1 MNNPFPQAANIATT
15 FPPTAEHT
23 ALAGFRLQRLE
34 VLNWGTFDQQIW
46 QISPGGD
53 NCLLTGNIGSGK
65 STLIDGLTTL
75 LVPTRKLAFNKAA
88 GAEDK
93 ERSLESYFHGFY
105 TSQQDETSGR
115 ARSVGLRKDQHYS
128 VLLGVFYAKGIQQ
141 WVSLAQVLWLKPG
154 ERKVRRLFIVTERA
168 LTISGDFSGFGSKV
182 ADLRKSLKKKAVE
195 TFEGFGAYQ
204 QAFSKLLGLGSDGR
218 ALELFNQTISMKSV
232 GSVTD
237 FVRQNML
244 ETPDL
249 ESHIVEL
256 ERNYDDL
263 KRLHDAV
270 VDARKKV
277 DLLTPIDK
285 FGEEALQAAREK
297 QHFND
302 CRELAEPYIAS
313 LAVPLYQTRLAQR
326 QQDAVKLAQELE
338 KLSSLQQQ
346 QDSKAGELQQ
356 ALQQQGGGRLQQL
369 QQDID
374 RAGKER
380 DLKQT
385 QYQRYQQLAQALGL
399 ADTLSATIFSQNIAA
414 AKLQVDN
421 FSAGLTALETQ
432 TDELKQQL
440 RTQQL
445 EQQQLATELSALN
458 KRQSNIPSRQL
469 QIREQLCQALDI
481 AESTLPFVGE
491 LLQVKPNEV
500 RWQGA
505 VERVLHNFAL
515 SLLVP
520 DELYSKVSEFIEQT
534 HLGARLVYY
543 RIRPQKLALPAQA
556 AAGLLPAKL
565 EIKADSH
572 FYPWL
577 SQELTQRFLYQ
588 CCDDLA
594 SFRRADKAITL
605 AGQLKSGPERHEK
618 DDRHQLQDKSR
629 YVLGWSNKEKIQLLA
644 SQYSHNQQQASR
656 WQQALDKLTAKKQQ
670 QEQLR
675 YQALTLS
682 NFELSFEQINY
693 PAQIQRIAELQQE
706 KQQFAE
712 SSTQLTLL
720 QSAITELA
728 AQQRDTRVQRDDTML
743 ATGKLQ
749 EEISTVQSLLVAQ
762 QQLLGDISAAAP
774 QLYFPTLAEM
784 FQQYGAAD
792 KLQITMLANQLSLL
806 RTKLN
811 EKIQHLEEKRNKK
824 QQQMIR
830 AMAEFGHQFPND
842 VTELDQS
849 IQALPEYQAMLHSL
863 RQEDLPRHE
872 ARFKEMLNR
881 DTIQAMALF
890 RSKLDTAEEEINA
903 RIRLI
908 NQSLHGLDYQP
919 GTFIEVD
926 NVPSTDVEIR
936 EFKLRLKQCV
946 ENSTDDS
953 LYSEQKF
960 EQVKSLIEQ
969 MRQEPKWT
977 QKVMDVRF
985 WHLFNVNER
994 YREDGS
1000 VKECYSDSG
1009 GKSGGQKEKLAY
1021 SILAAAILLQYRL
1034 VGDDGGQHPQQRRF
1048 NLVVIDEAFARG
1060 SKDSTRFGLE
1070 LFKKLGLQLLLVTP
1084 LQKLDVIEHYVQHV
1098 HFVDQKNNRSM
1109 VLNMTI
1115 DEYRSQL
1122 AAQQQ
1127 RQSYAA
1133 MLKPVAEP
1141 MQ

>member
-1 MNNPFPQAANIATT
+1 MNNVSPSTLQQAGL
-15 FPPTAEHT
+15 P
-23 ALAGFRLQRLE
+23 GFRLQRLE

-46 QISPGGD
+46 QIGPDGD
-53 NCLLTGNIGSGK
+53 NSLLTGNIGSGK

-115 ARSVGLRKDQHYS
+115 ARSVGLRQDQHYS
-128 VLLGVFYAKGIQQ
+128 VLLGLFYARGLQQ

-154 ERKVRRLFIVTERA
+154 ERKVRRLFMVSEQA
-168 LTISGDFSGFGSKV
+168 LSISVDFTGFGHKV
-182 ADLRKSLKKKAVE
+182 ADLRKSLKKKNVD
-195 TFEGFGAYQ
+195 TFDSFGPYQ
-204 QAFSKLLGLGSDGR
+204 QAFSKLLGLGADGR

-244 ETPDL
+244 DSPDL
-249 ESHIVEL
+249 ESHISEL
-256 ERNYDDL
+256 ERNYEDL

-277 DLLTPIDK
+277 ALLTPVDRY
-285 FGEEALQAAREK
+285 GEDALTAASEK
-297 QHFND
+297 QHFSES
-302 CRELAEPYIAS
+302 RELAEPYMAS
-313 LAVPLYQTRLAQR
+313 LASPLYQKRLQQR
-326 QQDAVKLAQELE
+326 QQDAARLEGTLAQLTQT
-338 KLSSLQQQ
+338 QQQ
-346 QDSKAGELQQ
+346 QNVQASELQQ

-374 RAGKER
+374 RCCKER
-380 DLKQT
+380 DTQHT
-385 QYQRYQQLAQALGL
+385 QYLRYQQLVLALGL
-399 ADTLSATIFSQNIAA
+399 SDRLTAEFFLQNIAT
-414 AKLQVDN
+414 AKMQVEH
-421 FSAGLTALETQ
+421 FSQSIAELETQ
-432 TDELKQQL
+432 SDTVKLQLQTQVQQ
-440 RTQQL
+440 
-445 EQQQLATELSALN
+445 QQQLSTELSALN
-458 KRQSNIPSRQL
+458 KRQSNIPARQL
-469 QIREQLCQALDI
+469 QIREQLCHALDI
-481 AESTLPFVGE
+481 AESSLPFVGE
-491 LLQVKPNEV
+491 LLQVKPNET

-520 DELYSKVSEFIEQT
+520 DELYSKVTEFIEHTQ
-534 HLGARLVYY
+534 LGARLVYY
-543 RIRPQKLALPAQA
+543 RIRPQKLAQPLATKSDF
-556 AAGLLPAKL
+556 LPAKL
-565 EIKADSH
+565 EIKADSM

-577 SQELTQRFLYQ
+577 NQELSQRFLYQ

-644 SQYSHNQQQASR
+644 SQYSHSQQQ
-656 WQQALDKLTAKKQQ
+656 QKNLQAALQSLQANRQQ
-670 QEQLR
+670 QDQLR
-675 YQALTLS
+675 FQAMKLS
-682 NFELSFEQINY
+682 DFELNFEQINY
-693 PAQIQRIAELQQE
+693 PAHIQRIEQLQKEQ
-706 KQQFAE
+706 QQFAQ
-712 SSTQLTLL
+712 SSTQLILL
-720 QSAITELA
+720 QQAIAELEL
-728 AQQRDTRVQRDDTML
+728 QQRNTREARDQAML
-743 ATGKLQ
+743 DTGKLQ
-749 EEISTVQSLLVAQ
+749 EELSSLHAMLAQQ
-762 QQLLGDISAAAP
+762 QQLLATVTDTQQ

-784 FQQYGAAD
+784 FSLYGAGD
-792 KLQITMLANQLSLL
+792 KLQLNMLSNQLSLL

-811 EKIQHLEEKRNKK
+811 EKIQHLEEKRSKK
-824 QQQMIR
+824 QQQMIK
-830 AMAEFGHQFPND
+830 AMAEFGYQFPND

-849 IQALPEYQAMLHSL
+849 MAALPEYQALL
-863 RQEDLPRHE
+863 QLLQQEDLPRHE
-872 ARFKEMLNR
+872 TRFKDMLNR

-908 NQSLHGLDYQP
+908 NQSLISLDYQP

-936 EFKLRLKQCV
+936 EFKTRLKQCV
-946 ENSTDDS
+946 EHSLDDS

-969 MRQEPKWT
+969 MRREPKWT

-1034 VGDDGGQHPQQRRF
+1034 VGDDPGHTAQQRRF

-1115 DEYRSQL
+1115 NEYRSKL

-1127 RQSYAA
+1127 RQAYAA
-1133 MLKPVAEP
+1133 LLKPVMAEIP
-1141 MQ
+1141 SE